1 MNPLLRGLL
10 IFIGVLAVVG
20 GILRAT
26 CMITWQVPDDSI
38 LGLSIAPTLDRGD
51 TIVLWTVGERGFGEL
66 VRCTDPEDPQRWV
79 IGRVLGLAGDHVIVA
94 PNGVVSVNG
103 TRYNTSDACQ
113 VSSFQLSDDKGNQY
127 TGTCSRV
134 EMAGGWHF
142 RALVQGESAEAE
154 VKHEVG
160 PGKVYLV
167 SDNRSLH
174 DDSRDFGTL
183 DASTCKDQILFRL
196 WGKEGFFSTKHRF
209 EYIH

>member
-1 MNPLLRGLL
+1 MRPMLRGLL

-26 CMITWQVPDDSI
+26 CMLPWKVPDDSI
-38 LGLSIAPTLDRGD
+38 LGLSIAPTLEAGD
-51 TIVLWTVGERGFGEL
+51 SVVLWTVGERGFGEL
-66 VRCTDPEDPQRWV
+66 VRCTDPEDPQRFV
-79 IGRVLGLAGDHVIVA
+79 IGRIVGLTGDVVDVAG
-94 PNGVVSVNG
+94 NGVVSVNG
-103 TRYNTSDACQ
+103 TRYNISDACQ
-113 VSSFQLSDDKGNQY
+113 VSSFELNDDKGNQY
-127 TGTCSRV
+127 KATCSRV

-142 RALVQGESAEAE
+142 RAMVQGEAVEAP
-154 VKHEVG
+154 VKHDVG
-160 PGKVYLV
+160 PGKVYLL

-196 WGKEGFFSTKHRF
+196 WGKDGFFSTKHRF